1 MMEAAVGAGA
11 WSVSEIDALIDSYL
25 IMLRS
30 EIAGQKYNKRRSNIQ
45 LQERVSRTHASIEF
59 KLCNLSA
66 VLQEQGLPYIQG
78 YKPRA
83 HYQSA
88 LFEQVTCRLDE
99 FPRAEIQSIPSD
111 QLSEPM
117 TYPEVSMT
125 PSQRATNNGVPLE
138 KSDQEVIPDAIWKE
152 NVADSS
158 SGEQKSEIQ
167 CTFLDLLGRLWDRST
182 GGGDVAYRPG
192 VNSASALPTAPRPAG
207 VEAACAWFA
216 ENAAESKIPK
226 YLFLAGGP
234 GAGKSNAAGQL
245 VAEYSKIGP
254 AEDGLA
260 HRTYYYQT
268 GDRQTVLINDATIP
282 SDEYGIHPLVEEI
295 NDLARGENH
304 LIACVNRGI
313 LVEESRGLTKKNPW
327 DYSAGDVIVKWLASA
342 DIEQVEQIWEVD
354 TKVSLDHLRT
364 GYLKHEGNIIAEV
377 VAVFVDVCS
386 LLERTPFTSI
396 DFDIKDSMTHG
407 AEYKLLDFQDRA
419 NHHPNIFPAGD
430 LLGQVVQQINSVEH
444 SDFDDNWNP
453 IIANIHSLSSPV
465 IQSSILNI
473 LRAAEVVNGQR
484 FTYREIWG
492 AIVRCLVGGL
502 PEVLDRKNIEQEFYN
517 YTAFEGNL
525 LSTFA
530 HLQGLAEKRLSQALF
545 GIREDPER
553 QNADIIRNP
562 VTRLTNKVDPMR
574 DALSGHGSD
583 GREFGWASPVTDAF
597 AGPAAVGTPLATLL
611 ASLAPDNPFVEI
623 VAKFDQKIDHAF
635 SELLKS
641 ESITDAIRFETIR
654 WYGAYLGRLY
664 ATANGIPAF
673 HREVSLWIEAWCV
686 KPNLPKPI
694 GLGLRT
700 LLRPKQEPG
709 ESSSSSLIPVFDS
722 RTTPIIGNQ
731 LSPKI
736 AVQTGDFE
744 MTTQGDAE
752 NLFVVLSEHSK
763 EIARMPLDYALIR
776 EATSCSADHSGMT
789 ELTEI
794 TAPRLE
800 RFRAARLITDQLD
813 SATYK
818 IVHGLEDHFLTVSES
833 A

>member
-125 PSQRATNNGVPLE
+125 PSQRATNNGVPLK

-234 GAGKSNAAGQL
+234 GAGKSDAAGQL

-282 SDEYGIHPLVEEI
+282 SDEYG
-295 NDLARGENH
+295 G
-304 LIACVNRGI
+304 
-313 LVEESRGLTKKNPW
+313 
-327 DYSAGDVIVKWLASA
+327 
-342 DIEQVEQIWEVD
+342 
-354 TKVSLDHLRT
+354 
-364 GYLKHEGNIIAEV
+364 
-377 VAVFVDVCS
+377 
-386 LLERTPFTSI
+386 
-396 DFDIKDSMTHG
+396 
-407 AEYKLLDFQDRA
+407 
-419 NHHPNIFPAGD
+419 
-430 LLGQVVQQINSVEH
+430 
-444 SDFDDNWNP
+444 
-453 IIANIHSLSSPV
+453 SS
-465 IQSSILNI
+465 
-473 LRAAEVVNGQR
+473 
-484 FTYREIWG
+484 
-492 AIVRCLVGGL
+492 
-502 PEVLDRKNIEQEFYN
+502 
-517 YTAFEGNL
+517 
-525 LSTFA
+525 
-530 HLQGLAEKRLSQALF
+530 
-545 GIREDPER
+545 
-553 QNADIIRNP
+553 
-562 VTRLTNKVDPMR
+562 
-574 DALSGHGSD
+574 
-583 GREFGWASPVTDAF
+583 
-597 AGPAAVGTPLATLL
+597 
-611 ASLAPDNPFVEI
+611 
-623 VAKFDQKIDHAF
+623 
-635 SELLKS
+635 
-641 ESITDAIRFETIR
+641 
-654 WYGAYLGRLY
+654 
-664 ATANGIPAF
+664 
-673 HREVSLWIEAWCV
+673 
-686 KPNLPKPI
+686 
-694 GLGLRT
+694 
-700 LLRPKQEPG
+700 
-709 ESSSSSLIPVFDS
+709 
-722 RTTPIIGNQ
+722 
-731 LSPKI
+731 
-736 AVQTGDFE
+736 
-744 MTTQGDAE
+744 
-752 NLFVVLSEHSK
+752 
-763 EIARMPLDYALIR
+763 
-776 EATSCSADHSGMT
+776 
-789 ELTEI
+789 
-794 TAPRLE
+794 
-800 RFRAARLITDQLD
+800 
-813 SATYK
+813 
-818 IVHGLEDHFLTVSES
+818 
-833 A
+833 